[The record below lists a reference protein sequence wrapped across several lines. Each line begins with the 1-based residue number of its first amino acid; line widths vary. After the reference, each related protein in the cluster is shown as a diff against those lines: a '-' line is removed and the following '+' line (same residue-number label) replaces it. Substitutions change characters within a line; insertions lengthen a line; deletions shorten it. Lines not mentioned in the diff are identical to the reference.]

1 MSQFEHALNLAA
13 ETVLNTFRLTA
24 EYFYEDRKSGNRLQI
39 RCIERTIEIVEADRN
54 GETIV
59 RTGKGFLMSRADW
72 EGIDTWRRDMNIDVA
87 VAPFRKEPTPAGGD
101 YIVRVK
107 DGTAEW
113 YEITYRE
120 PYSVIGANRALYR
133 INTIFVKR
141 DD

>member
-24 EYFYEDRKSGNRLQI
+24 EYFYEDRKSGTRLQV

-59 RTGKGFLMSRADW
+59 RTGKGFVMSHADW
-72 EGIDTWRRDMNIDVA
+72 DGIDAWRRDMNIDA
-87 VAPFRKEPTPAGGD
+87 RKEPTPAGGD
-101 YIVRVK
+101 YIVRIK
-107 DGTAEW
+107 YGIAER

-141 DD
+141 DESETNP